1 MNMEKE
7 ILPHEKDK
15 LKCILCCG
23 FYALN
28 RMTIVDDRQYC
39 HHCVPNEYKSGC

>member
-23 FYALN
+23 FYAHN
-28 RMTIVDDRQYC
+28 KMIIINEKQYC
-39 HHCVPNEYKSGC
+39 DNCVPNEYRGSC